1 MMSMKVSNGRGE
13 TANPLEMRER
23 VRCNPRHIAFHMK
36 GTRNVKKKKK
46 RPFHMKISRP
56 SKWVF

>member
-36 GTRNVKKKKK
+36 GTKMSKKLAFSYEKKKQ
-46 RPFHMKISRP
+46 
-56 SKWVF
+56 SKQVGIFM